1 MTGLK
6 TESVTVRNF
15 ICIRSI
21 AKHAFHDD
29 RENRPN
35 YSELNDV
42 RMGEFNRPDESQIP
56 PRDRSVAHNRV
67 FEEH

>member
-6 TESVTVRNF
+6 TESVTAHNF

-29 RENRPN
+29 RQNRPN
-35 YSELNDV
+35 YSEINDFC
-42 RMGEFNRPDESQIP
+42 MGEFSRSDESPIP
-56 PRDRSVAHNRV
+56 PRDWSITHNRV
-67 FEEH
+67 LKEH